1 MFCSEENVWKLCDYI
16 RSQDRYPLE
25 EFYAVF
31 ISNDKRMVSQWDV
44 IRDSCGKARAFRP
57 QPGVGENGPCPALG
71 SEPLTQPV
79 GEIQSK
85 PVL

>member
-1 MFCSEENVWKLCDYI
+1 
-16 RSQDRYPLE
+16 
-25 EFYAVF
+25 
-31 ISNDKRMVSQWDV
+31 MVSQWDV